1 MNQKKTFIYFIFV
14 PTKENILKKKTPNF
28 FETLMDNRF
37 EYETSAEMAKKADEE
52 ASSGKID
59 LHLKQLEFKRSS
71 RNSSLNENVRILEA
85 KKNKWLK
92 SKCRIIKNLI
102 VIGFAW
108 MFLFT
113 VSF

>member
-1 MNQKKTFIYFIFV
+1 
-14 PTKENILKKKTPNF
+14 LKKLF
-28 FETLMDNRF
+28 FVTLMDNRF
-37 EYETSAEMAKKADEE
+37 EYDETSAEMAKKAEE
-52 ASSGKID
+52 VASNGQID
-59 LHLKQLEFKRSS
+59 LNLKQLELKSSS
-71 RNSSLNENVRILEA
+71 RNSSINENDRILEA

-113 VSF
+113 VNF

>member
-1 MNQKKTFIYFIFV
+1 
-14 PTKENILKKKTPNF
+14 LKKPNSNF

-37 EYETSAEMAKKADEE
+37 EYEASAEMARKAEE
-52 ASSGKID
+52 VASNGGQID
-59 LHLKQLEFKRSS
+59 LHLKQLELKSS
-71 RNSSLNENVRILEA
+71 RNGSINENDRILEG

-113 VSF
+113 VSFRLFITTFLVKKIFIED

>member
-1 MNQKKTFIYFIFV
+1 
-14 PTKENILKKKTPNF
+14 
-28 FETLMDNRF
+28 MDNRF
-37 EYETSAEMAKKADEE
+37 EYEASAEMARKAEE
-52 ASSGKID
+52 VASHGQID
-59 LHLKQLEFKRSS
+59 LHLKQLELKSS
-71 RNSSLNENVRILEA
+71 RNGSINENDRILEA